1 MLDPSSLAN
10 VSFRVCPEKKIVGAH
25 TAQVVRA
32 GAGVAEALS
41 KNGTMRRAAARSFE
55 NMNMMNRMV
64 RTLRVV
70 M

>member
-1 MLDPSSLAN
+1 M
-10 VSFRVCPEKKIVGAH
+10 
-25 TAQVVRA
+25 VRA

-70 M
+70 MQITWRRLQLP